1 MRKYLLLAAAFVAL
15 PFATAAGQNA
25 GPRNVIS
32 IQPLGAILTVYAA
45 EFERAATSSLTWG
58 VGATYWETGEEG
70 DELSYGSADVK
81 MRYYPGAALH
91 GFSFGGSLGYAS
103 VGATSTEGIDESVSG
118 LSVGVLLEYQ
128 WLLGAKRNFSVSLGG
143 GAKALMGVRD
153 DEVSSSDFTARYP
166 TGRLSIGYA
175 F

>member
-1 MRKYLLLAAAFVAL
+1 MRTPLLLAAAFLAV
-15 PFATAAGQNA
+15 PFATAAAQTSEA
-25 GPRNVIS
+25 RNVIS
-32 IQPLGAILTVYAA
+32 IQPLGAMLTVYAV
-45 EFERAATSSLTWG
+45 EFERAASPTLTWG
-58 VGATYWETGEEG
+58 VGATYWDAGDEG
-70 DELSYGSADVK
+70 DELSYNSADLKV
-81 MRYYPGAALH
+81 RYYPGTALH

-103 VGATSTEGIDESVSG
+103 VGATSTEGVDESVSG

-143 GAKALMGVRD
+143 GAKALMVKD

>member
-1 MRKYLLLAAAFVAL
+1 MKRHVLLAAAFVAL
-15 PFATAAGQNA
+15 PFATAAGQNS

-32 IQPLGAILTVYAA
+32 IQPLSAMLTVYAV
-45 EFERAATSSLTWG
+45 EFERAASSSLTWG
-58 VGATYWETGEEG
+58 VGATYWDAGEDG
-70 DELSYGSADVK
+70 DELSYGSADLK

-103 VGATSTEGIDESVSG
+103 VSATSTEGIDESVSG

-143 GAKALMGVRD
+143 GAKALMVRD

-166 TGRLSIGYA
+166 TARLSIGYA